1 MSIPVWTVEEY
12 QEPHTLQAGV
22 SSCELYSAGNKKVD
36 VMNDDATAGDNR
48 KFQRSTSISLDER
61 LNSSSKTARS
71 VSHSPHKRLAIT
83 HRPMTSNNNLI
94 DNSLQCCCLPPLR
107 RHSTPDPSTPIHN
120 NNPIS
125 LLSGFKSPNSNSDQ
139 VKATAR
145 PPTSYSIHSKKSVND
160 RPCSS
165 YSAHEYRSMLACFVI
180 KEDNARF
187 LLLALLILIYM
198 IVGAGIFQALEET
211 SETLEREKA
220 AFKLLTKIEE
230 VKLEL
235 HFRNCSW
242 SSIEELIYRYELYF
256 HIKISN

>member
-1 MSIPVWTVEEY
+1 
-12 QEPHTLQAGV
+12 
-22 SSCELYSAGNKKVD
+22 
-36 VMNDDATAGDNR
+36 
-48 KFQRSTSISLDER
+48 
-61 LNSSSKTARS
+61 
-71 VSHSPHKRLAIT
+71 
-83 HRPMTSNNNLI
+83 
-94 DNSLQCCCLPPLR
+94 
-107 RHSTPDPSTPIHN
+107 
-120 NNPIS
+120 
-125 LLSGFKSPNSNSDQ
+125 
-139 VKATAR
+139 
-145 PPTSYSIHSKKSVND
+145 
-160 RPCSS
+160 
-165 YSAHEYRSMLACFVI
+165 MLACFVI